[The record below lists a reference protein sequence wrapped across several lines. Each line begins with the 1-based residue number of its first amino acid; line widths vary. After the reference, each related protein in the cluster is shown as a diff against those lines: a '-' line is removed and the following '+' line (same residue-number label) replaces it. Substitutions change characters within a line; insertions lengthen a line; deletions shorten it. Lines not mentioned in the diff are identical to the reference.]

1 MDKRLS
7 DYVICSRSNSLKA
20 VYFYDLS
27 KEIIFT
33 QEYITKF
40 ISKLQKILSH
50 KSLNLKLSV
59 QKFKF
64 IFL

>member
-7 DYVICSRSNSLKA
+7 AYVICSRSNSLKT

-27 KEIIFT
+27 GEIIFT

-40 ISKLQKILSH
+40 IRELQKILSQ

-59 QKFKF
+59 
-64 IFL
+64 